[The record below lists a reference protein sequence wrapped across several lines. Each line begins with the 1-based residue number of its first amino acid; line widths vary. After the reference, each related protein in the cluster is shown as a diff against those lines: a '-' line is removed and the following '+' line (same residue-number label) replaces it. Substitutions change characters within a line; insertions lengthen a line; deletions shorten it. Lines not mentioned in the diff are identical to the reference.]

1 MDRAERA
8 KQFMA
13 FSPLRGYYDLIRQK
27 QKIVIEKKELTND
40 SAEELSYKFNQLKL
54 GQIVT
59 VIYFCIDEYVK
70 CSGMVSKIDPNE
82 RSLSIVKNKI
92 NLENIISIYGHDIK
106 ELDE

>member
-1 MDRAERA
+1 MILYDRN
-8 KQFMA
+8 KK
-13 FSPLRGYYDLIRQK
+13 LLLK
-27 QKIVIEKKELTND
+27 KKELTND

-70 CSGMVSKIDPNE
+70 CSCMVSKIDPNE